1 VEEKTQH
8 QVEANDSI
16 LQKISQL
23 YAQMSSSQQLI
34 ADVILKDPETA
45 AFYNVNQLAK
55 QAGVS
60 DSTVTRFAT
69 FVGCSGFPALS
80 RELQGV
86 VRSRLTTGDRFQRT
100 LQLDNDAHRAAMQAF
115 EDDLNNVQMMT
126 ENLDWDTF
134 ERVVNELA
142 SAKRIALVC
151 SRSTASLGLYVEFYL
166 NLLQKEVILFT
177 GDPRNLDLLQRLGP
191 DDVMVGIGF
200 SRYVAFTVDCLQY
213 AQKRQVKTIAITDY
227 HSSPLVPFG
236 DLVLYTP
243 TGIASYMESL
253 AAALSLLSALLRVLT
268 TRISGSVTESLS
280 QLEEVW
286 SHFDLYSRLG
296 QRNNE

>member
-1 VEEKTQH
+1 
-8 QVEANDSI
+8 
-16 LQKISQL
+16 
-23 YAQMSSSQQLI
+23 MSASQQRI

-45 AFYNVNQLAK
+45 AFYNVSQLAK

-100 LQLDNDAHRAAMQAF
+100 LQLDKDTHRAAMQTF
-115 EDDLNNVQMMT
+115 EDDLTNVQMLS
-126 ENLDWDTF
+126 EHLDWDTF
-134 ERVVNELA
+134 EKVVDRLA
-142 SAKRIALVC
+142 TAKRIALVC
-151 SRSTASLGLYVEFYL
+151 SRSTASLGLYMEFYL
-166 NLLQKEVILFT
+166 NLLQREVILFT

-191 DDVMVGIGF
+191 DDVLIGIGF
-200 SRYVAFTVDCLQY
+200 SRYVTFTVDCLQY
-213 AQKRQVKTIAITDY
+213 AQKRKVPTVAITDY
-227 HSSPLVPFG
+227 HASPLVPFG

-253 AAALSLLSALLRVLT
+253 AAALSLVSALLRVLT
-268 TRISGSVTESLS
+268 TRISDCVSESFAE
-280 QLEEVW
+280 LEEVW
-286 SHFDLYSRLG
+286 SHFDLYSSSGKKGDLL
-296 QRNNE
+296 NE